1 MATCTWIP
9 WFPLI
14 NPVFFF
20 LVKSLEKGS
29 FGQCSWNFIL
39 FLVVLDFFL
48 IFLFTLMQIAWILN
62 YVYDLF
68 IFPTELLM
76 CSPANENKTKT
87 MLWYSLCHHSGGQ
100 LSGVVQLRKVRKKTT
115 LFKVSQRMSGNVRK
129 FEKLREVYLKR
140 SGKGKCFNCL
150 PSITAVFTH
159 CNILA
164 VMCRKF

>member
-1 MATCTWIP
+1 MFLKFYSFSCCAGFFSYLPFHTYANCLNFKLCL
-9 WFPLI
+9 WFI
-14 NPVFFF
+14 HIFYRIAHVFSSQW
-20 LVKSLEKGS
+20 KQNK
-29 FGQCSWNFIL
+29 
-39 FLVVLDFFL
+39 
-48 IFLFTLMQIAWILN
+48 
-62 YVYDLF
+62 
-68 IFPTELLM
+68 
-76 CSPANENKTKT
+76 NKTKT